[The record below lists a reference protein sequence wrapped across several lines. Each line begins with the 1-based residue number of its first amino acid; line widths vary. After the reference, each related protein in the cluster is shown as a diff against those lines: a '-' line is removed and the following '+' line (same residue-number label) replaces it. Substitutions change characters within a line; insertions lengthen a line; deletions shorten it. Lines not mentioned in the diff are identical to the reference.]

1 MNSIVL
7 LAHSAGNVWEYKR
20 MLSELSDEFELL
32 PVELPGNVT
41 RWGDE
46 RYTELSEYVDEICSF
61 IDSNTDKNDKLY
73 LFGHSFG
80 GYLIYETAARFR
92 DRIAGVTVS
101 CCQPYHVYIKP
112 VKGSEESF
120 CSMFGYSNNMAKEL
134 IDMFEPIIEDQINV
148 TDKHCERYKNI
159 KMFTPLNVVSDVIY
173 AENDDPLCGSEKW
186 YDYFCRSL
194 CNINRVNGGHFYWN
208 DDPKNISFLENVI
221 RRQKR
226 RYSALCQK

>member
-73 LFGHSFG
+73 LF
-80 GYLIYETAARFR
+80 
-92 DRIAGVTVS
+92 
-101 CCQPYHVYIKP
+101 
-112 VKGSEESF
+112 
-120 CSMFGYSNNMAKEL
+120 
-134 IDMFEPIIEDQINV
+134 
-148 TDKHCERYKNI
+148 
-159 KMFTPLNVVSDVIY
+159 
-173 AENDDPLCGSEKW
+173 
-186 YDYFCRSL
+186 
-194 CNINRVNGGHFYWN
+194 
-208 DDPKNISFLENVI
+208 
-221 RRQKR
+221 
-226 RYSALCQK
+226 